1 MWRSY
6 HSIKIQRLK
15 IPKVDGRW
23 RVVRTTDGAALTLGS
38 SEATARAA
46 AARFRLMGIDYV
58 EVVRR

>member
-6 HSIKIQRLK
+6 HEIKIQRLK
-15 IPKVDGRW
+15 IPRIDGRW
-23 RVVRTTDGAALTLGS
+23 RVVRTTDGVPLTLGS
-38 SEATARAA
+38 SEATARRT